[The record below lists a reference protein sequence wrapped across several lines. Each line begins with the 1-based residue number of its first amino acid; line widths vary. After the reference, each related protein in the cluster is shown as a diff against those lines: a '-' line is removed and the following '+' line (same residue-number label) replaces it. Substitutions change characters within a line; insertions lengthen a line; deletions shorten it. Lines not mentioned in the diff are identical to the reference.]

1 MRHGKRI
8 NHLGRTAS
16 HRKAMLSNMAA
27 SLLVH
32 KRINTTLA
40 KAKELRKYVEP
51 LITKAK
57 NDTTHT
63 RRVVF
68 SYLQDKESVNA
79 LFNEVVDRVA
89 DRPGGYTRIIKLG
102 SRLGDNAEMAMI
114 ELVDFNDLLIQEA
127 EPKKA
132 KTRRSR
138 RGSKGK
144 ETAAIT
150 EVKEE
155 KKEKVEEL
163 GPTTEKAEAKAE
175 EITEKPEETE
185 AVENE
190 PASETKAEKTE
201 EINENKT
208 DDKHADELKTKEEE
222 ETETPSAKADE
233 EKESKEK
240 ENKDSGESE
249 DKK

>member
-1 MRHGKRI
+1 M
-8 NHLGRTAS
+8 AS
-16 HRKAMLSNMAA
+16 

-57 NDTTHT
+57 SDTTHS

-89 DRPGGYTRIIKLG
+89 SRPGGYTRIIKLG
-102 SRLGDNAEMAMI
+102 TRLGDNAEMAMI

-138 RGSKGK
+138 RGSK
-144 ETAAIT
+144 A
-150 EVKEE
+150 KEE
-155 KKEKVEEL
+155 KSAPVAKTETEEKVEEVKIAEEEVK
-163 GPTTEKAEAKAE
+163 PETDKVVETKVEDAKAGIKENEVEPEVNEVKDDVEAKEDKKPAE
-175 EITEKPEETE
+175 IEAKKADAKKVEK
-185 AVENE
+185 NE
-190 PASETKAEKTE
+190 DKLSDEVKAKTE
-201 EINENKT
+201 ESVEAPASK
-208 DDKHADELKTKEEE
+208 
-222 ETETPSAKADE
+222 
-233 EKESKEK
+233 SKEDK
-240 ENKDSGESE
+240 NNEESKDSGEE
-249 DKK
+249 KKKN